1 MIFTREQLKFG
12 FGSARF
18 DVSLPEERIFL
29 AWVFNQFLYG
39 EVTGIQC
46 GLWLYQ
52 APSLNA
58 AQFIAKQ
65 ATEELAHVRK
75 ILRILTLLKEKPAHP
90 HWAVRFLATGA
101 MGQSWGEHVTL
112 EMALGEGLVLQAFY
126 AMAETIDQPE
136 IQKILEQAITE
147 EERHVAFGE
156 RACRQWLEKNPGD
169 RAFLLAQ
176 AYLQQVA
183 LRGLRR
189 SILKRLQKEPWAQ
202 RHPVLRQFDAFY
214 SKSVK
219 MMDVRIV
226 ALGLSARPIEEF
238 TYLQWFFLLTRFF
251 FRKSCGW
258 ASRFFRKTVRA
269 LSLGFLFKQTL
280 LTDTYLND
288 PVVQAEATQVEA

>member
-1 MIFTREQLKFG
+1 MIFTREQLKFD

-18 DVSLPEERIFL
+18 DVSRPEERVFL

-46 GLWLYQ
+46 GLWLYR

-75 ILRILTLLKEKPAHP
+75 ILRILTLLREKPARP

-101 MGQSWGEHVTL
+101 MGSSWGEHVTM

-126 AMAETIDQPE
+126 AMAETIDHPE
-136 IQKILEQAITE
+136 VQKILEQAVTD

-156 RACRQWLEKNPGD
+156 RETQLWLEKHPGD

-176 AYLQQVA
+176 AYLQQAA
-183 LRGLRR
+183 LKGIRR
-189 SILKRLQKEPWAQ
+189 SIMKRLQSEAWAKD
-202 RHPVLRQFDAFY
+202 HPVLKQFEAFY

-219 MMDVRIV
+219 MMDARVV
-226 ALGLSARPIEEF
+226 AIGLSPRPIEEF
-238 TYLQWFFLLTRFF
+238 TYLQWFGLLVRFF
-251 FRKSCGW
+251 ARKATGW
-258 ASRFFRKTVRA
+258 VSAPIRK
-269 LSLGFLFKQTL
+269 LFFKQAL
-280 LTDTYLND
+280 LTDTYLRD
-288 PVVQAEATQVEA
+288 PVVKKEVLNSES